1 MLDKLEKWKEK
12 LNDLDKNRIKAE
24 GRLEQALESLKAL
37 GYNSVDKAEDHLEQL
52 KEDYEKATEEAED
65 LIKILEEKYGKY
77 LSEES

>member
-12 LNDLDKNRIKAE
+12 LNDL
-24 GRLEQALESLKAL
+24 
-37 GYNSVDKAEDHLEQL
+37 DKAEDHLEQL